1 MRRHSDKD
9 IRKAIK
15 LALDAGWTLEE
26 GKGHRF
32 GTLRCGDGC
41 EVAVWEHAAQPD
53 HPRQANPRDSP
64 ALPARDGRIGTET
77 T

>member
-9 IRKAIK
+9 IRKATR

-41 EVAVWEHAAQPD
+41 EVAVWSTPRNPTTHAK
-53 HPRQANPRDSP
+53 
-64 ALPARDGRIGTET
+64 RIRET
-77 T
+77 VQRCPHETDA

>member
-32 GTLRCGDGC
+32 GTLRCDDGC
-41 EVAVWEHAAQPD
+41 DVAVWSTPRNATTHAK
-53 HPRQANPRDSP
+53 
-64 ALPARDGRIGTET
+64 RIRET
-77 T
+77 VQRCPHEADA